1 LNKTF
6 EPALYPLMK
15 NKGFDLVP
23 YVNHFGETL
32 DKGWPEFWDSP
43 RYSSG
48 YGTLWN
54 TFSFV
59 PETHM
64 LKPYKQRVEATKA
77 MMESFIEF
85 TAKQS
90 KEILDLREATK
101 KEQASK
107 TSFPIAWKWNKTKST
122 EINFKGFEAGQ
133 KNSEVSGL
141 PRLYYDRSK
150 PYEKKIPFYNTYAD
164 TLSVQKPIA
173 YIIPQGWWKAIER
186 LQINGIQMERL
197 KKDTSI
203 EVEAYRIEN
212 YNSGARPYEGHH
224 PNRDVQISKAIK
236 KLSFRKGDYFI
247 PLNQTGNRFLIEV
260 LEPQGEDSYFT
271 WNFFDAILGQKESFS
286 DYVFEETATTFLQTH
301 LI

>member
-1 LNKTF
+1 
-6 EPALYPLMK
+6 
-15 NKGFDLVP
+15 
-23 YVNHFGETL
+23 
-32 DKGWPEFWDSP
+32 
-43 RYSSG
+43 
-48 YGTLWN
+48 
-54 TFSFV
+54 
-59 PETHM
+59 
-64 LKPYKQRVEATKA
+64 
-77 MMESFIEF
+77 
-85 TAKQS
+85 
-90 KEILDLREATK
+90 
-101 KEQASK
+101 
-107 TSFPIAWKWNKTKST
+107 
-122 EINFKGFEAGQ
+122 
-133 KNSEVSGL
+133 
-141 PRLYYDRSK
+141 LYYDRSK

-301 LI
+301 PDVMQKLEEKRRTDSAFAKNGYAQLDFVYRNSAYYETAHNQYPVYRIVK